1 MFSSI
6 SALIVIL
13 IIIPYCIGLLPASF
27 VSKRLRNMPTTYI
40 FGFVMSLGLFELVSV
55 PITILKDDGFPLIV
69 AVYLGVESAFAMIGL
84 IVYNFVVYKFEAQGD
99 SEHKPHMPHKP
110 DLRHRIHKGD
120 VKKGFKLK
128 IDEEHVLWTVVV
140 ISILFQVVM
149 FVLMQSFDGDDAYYV
164 VQSVLTEQ
172 TNTLYRIK
180 PYTGLSMSMDLRH
193 ALASVPVWIAF
204 LGRVSGIHP
213 TIIAHSV
220 IGILLIPLLYIVY
233 YNYAVALFGTD
244 SRRKAA
250 FMLFVSFMYIF
261 GNVSIYTQ
269 ATFML
274 TRTWQGKSML
284 ANLILITIGWIMM
297 VLFKREEDSDELTLG
312 FWIVMCFL
320 SIAAAMCSTASV
332 FLVALMIAV
341 YGITLSICKKD
352 VQVALKLMI
361 TCVPLVA
368 YGAMYI
374 LI

>member
-1 MFSSI
+1 MFTSI

-13 IIIPYCIGLLPASF
+13 IIIPYCIGLLPVSF
-27 VSKRLRNMPTTYI
+27 ISRSLRTVPTTYV
-40 FGFVMSLGLFELVSV
+40 FGFIMSLGVFELISV
-55 PITILKDDGFPLIV
+55 PVTITKADGFPLIV
-69 AVYLGVESAFAMIGL
+69 ALYLGIESGLAMLGL
-84 IVYNFVVYKFEAQGD
+84 IVYNFVAYKIEPAGEDTRKLGTKEA
-99 SEHKPHMPHKP
+99 
-110 DLRHRIHKGD
+110 LRQRIHGTEG
-120 VKKGFKLK
+120 KKKHKFK
-128 IDEEHVLWTVVV
+128 IDENVVLWTLVVV
-140 ISILFQVVM
+140 SILFQVVM
-149 FVLMQSFDGDDAYYV
+149 YVIMQSFDGDDAYYV
-164 VQSVLTEQ
+164 VQSVLTEE

-193 ALASVPVWIAF
+193 ALASVPVWMAF

-220 IGILLIPLLYIVY
+220 IGILLIPVLYIVY
-233 YNYAVALFGTD
+233 YNYAAALFGNDTK
-244 SRRKAA
+244 RKAA
-250 FMLFVSFMYIF
+250 FMLFVNFMYIF

-284 ANLILITIGWIMM
+284 ANLIIISIGWIML
-297 VLFKREEDSDELTLG
+297 VLFKRDEESNDLTLG
-312 FWIVMCFL
+312 FWIVMFFM

-332 FLVALMIAV
+332 FLVALMLAI
-341 YGITLSICKKD
+341 YGITLSICRKD
-352 VQVALKLMI
+352 VQIALKLMI